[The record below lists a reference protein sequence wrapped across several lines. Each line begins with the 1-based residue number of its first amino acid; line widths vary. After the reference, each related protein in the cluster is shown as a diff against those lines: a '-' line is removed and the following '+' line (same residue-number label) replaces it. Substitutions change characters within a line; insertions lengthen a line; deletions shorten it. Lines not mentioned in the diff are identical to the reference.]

1 MNDINTTSD
10 STGGDILRVI
20 LAILFPPV
28 GVALETGL
36 SKTLLLNIVL
46 TILGFIPGIIH
57 ALYVIKTR

>member
-1 MNDINTTSD
+1 MNNINTTAD
-10 STGGDILRVI
+10 STGGDIVRVI
-20 LAILFPPV
+20 LAILFPPI
-28 GVALETGL
+28 GVALETGF